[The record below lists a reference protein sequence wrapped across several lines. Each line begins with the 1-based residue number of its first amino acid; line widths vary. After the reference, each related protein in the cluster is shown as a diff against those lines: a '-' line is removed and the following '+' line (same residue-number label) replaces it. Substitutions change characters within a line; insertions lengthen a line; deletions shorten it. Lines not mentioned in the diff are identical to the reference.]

1 MNCFFSSCSV
11 SWYITGHCTVSFLF
25 LLSGLILSQHDLS
38 CFANLQV
45 RGDLKEVLKDLLKLG
60 REQKR
65 CGLDKPDEETSARI
79 RDLVQAGE
87 AKRDIEIERYILRET
102 EVWIKKEGERC
113 SDTDRDGGTERE

>member
-1 MNCFFSSCSV
+1 MVFSELD
-11 SWYITGHCTVSFLF
+11 F
-25 LLSGLILSQHDLS
+25 S
-38 CFANLQV
+38 CFADLQV

-87 AKRDIEIERYILRET
+87 
-102 EVWIKKEGERC
+102 GER
-113 SDTDRDGGTERE
+113 DTDGDSDRE

>member
-1 MNCFFSSCSV
+1 MASSLLAQSV
-11 SWYITGHCTVSFLF
+11 GTVSFLF

-38 CFANLQV
+38 CFSNLQV

-87 AKRDIEIERYILRET
+87 ANRDIEIERCILRET
-102 EVWIKKEGERC
+102 EVWIKM
-113 SDTDRDGGTERE
+113 

>member
-1 MNCFFSSCSV
+1 M
-11 SWYITGHCTVSFLF
+11 
-25 LLSGLILSQHDLS
+25 
-38 CFANLQV
+38 
-45 RGDLKEVLKDLLKLG
+45 LKLG

-102 EVWIKKEGERC
+102 EVWIKKERDVVMQIETEGRRE
-113 SDTDRDGGTERE
+113 SDQDRGREIERE

>member
-1 MNCFFSSCSV
+1 M
-11 SWYITGHCTVSFLF
+11 
-25 LLSGLILSQHDLS
+25 
-38 CFANLQV
+38 
-45 RGDLKEVLKDLLKLG
+45 KEVLKDLLKLG

-113 SDTDRDGGTERE
+113 SDADRDGGTERE